1 MCPKTWPIS
10 SCVMGEGMGCHSLFV
25 FLFFSHLHCIYLTN
39 DLKQGQSGLS
49 HKSPTLNERRIKNLF
64 LSKNNLHLIGW
75 LYMVWVSLNPN
86 FRMVSGFSPKF
97 TYYQIS
103 ATDRINYYF
112 TRLNPIII
120 ASTGYVENMRR
131 IKAFAF
137 DVTCSHHTYTST
149 FAAMKFM
156 YIF

>member
-1 MCPKTWPIS
+1 
-10 SCVMGEGMGCHSLFV
+10 
-25 FLFFSHLHCIYLTN
+25 
-39 DLKQGQSGLS
+39 
-49 HKSPTLNERRIKNLF
+49 
-64 LSKNNLHLIGW
+64 
-75 LYMVWVSLNPN
+75 
-86 FRMVSGFSPKF
+86 MVSGFSPKF

-137 DVTCSHHTYTST
+137 DVTYSHHTY
-149 FAAMKFM
+149 AVPLLL
-156 YIF
+156 